1 MLVMTRMKMRRKG
14 REEMMEEIK
23 YPSLVGVKIMRKA
36 AVMIYIVTDLGWS
49 GIKWIKRG
57 I

>member
-1 MLVMTRMKMRRKG
+1 MLVMTRMKMMRKG
-14 REEMMEEIK
+14 RERMMEEIK
-23 YPSLVGVKIMRKA
+23 YPSLVEAKIMRKA
-36 AVMIYIVTDLGWS
+36 GVMIYIVTDLGWS